1 MGLAGPPGKS
11 VAVRV
16 IANMLIGGG
25 AGGGEFNVPV
35 GEARSFQIEAPA
47 NVVTAWYMPVDNLP
61 DLVKFHTISVRATGN
76 NRVGLTVKAAQD
88 ALLRI
93 HVLAEMD

>member
-1 MGLAGPPGKS
+1 MRLVGPSGKS

-16 IANMLIGGG
+16 ITNMLIGGG
-25 AGGGEFNVPV
+25 AGGREFNVLV

-61 DLVKFHTISVRATGN
+61 DLVSSIPFRSERLEIIGS
-76 NRVGLTVKAAQD
+76 D
-88 ALLRI
+88 
-93 HVLAEMD
+93 

>member
-1 MGLAGPPGKS
+1 MGLAGPSGKS
-11 VAVRV
+11 VAIRV
-16 IANMLIGGG
+16 IANMLLGGG

-35 GEARSFQIEAPA
+35 GETRSFQIEAPA

-61 DLVKFHTISVRATGN
+61 DLVKFQTISVRVAGAN
-76 NRVGLTVKAAQD
+76 WVGLTVKAAQD